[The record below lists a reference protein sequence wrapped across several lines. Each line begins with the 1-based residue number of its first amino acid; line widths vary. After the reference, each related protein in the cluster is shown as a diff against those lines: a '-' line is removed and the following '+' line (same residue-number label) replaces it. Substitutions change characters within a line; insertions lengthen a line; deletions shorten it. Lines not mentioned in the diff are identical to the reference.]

1 MNEKVNVKLSA
12 PWDIYF
18 RKLEA
23 LFGRDP
29 QIRIE
34 YDRENIAIKLY
45 VESVDK
51 ANALEALLPKEKVLG
66 NVTLTVTV
74 IPAKKP
80 TDMPNA
86 VEAAFKGNPIY
97 EGIRSYQINGATF
110 NYALFTDRAA
120 HYYSDDMSEYN
131 GKTAALYSSIA
142 KDVIGP
148 VENVNFSIIDLSYS
162 NTTFAF

>member
-23 LFGRDP
+23 LFGKDP

-34 YDRENIAIKLY
+34 YDREDIAIKLY
-45 VESVDK
+45 VESIDK
-51 ANALEALLPKEKVLG
+51 ANALEVLLPKEKVFG

-74 IPAKKP
+74 IPANKP
-80 TDMPNA
+80 TDIPNA

-97 EGIRSYQINGATF
+97 MGTRSYQINGATF
-110 NYALFTDRAA
+110 SYALFTDKAA
-120 HYYSDDMSEYN
+120 HYYSDDISEYN
-131 GKTAALYSSIA
+131 GKTAALYNSIA

-148 VENVNFSIIDLSYS
+148 VENINFSVIDAPYS